1 MSNPLEE
8 KHFGFYRG
16 IVTQNNDPER
26 RGRVKI
32 VIPEFTTHLAR
43 EFNLTPATYQA
54 RFVGGDNI
62 CTFFTKEVLQKFNE
76 VLVWSEQAAPLIGGG
91 SSGLFDAKNGIAT
104 VGEGHRGV
112 LREPLGPDS
121 ITPTGETVS
130 PKATLSMNA
139 IPGGFG
145 EGHKTGLCDTYN
157 ESLAPSPIN
166 NAAKGMFSVPRV
178 GAQVWVFFENGSLDH
193 PVYMGYSYDKQDWNS
208 VTNPQGSN
216 PSLHYPAGAENMQDS
231 EPYFFTGQTVFN
243 SKAGSLEFV
252 ETDDFEK
259 IKMSH
264 NSGSFYE
271 MGNHITAEVVAEN
284 KTTIINQ
291 EEYHTVKGD
300 RGIIVKGDSHEIYRG
315 DHYQTYGDPD
325 NKTYYDEWVETAKP
339 AFVHAANFSE
349 QVRIIEDPTN
359 SGASKGGPNN
369 TYSHPTK
376 LTLSKNWTAHLK
388 GMNPSSYMKQI
399 QHVELGVK

>member
-1 MSNPLEE
+1 
-8 KHFGFYRG
+8 
-16 IVTQNNDPER
+16 
-26 RGRVKI
+26 
-32 VIPEFTTHLAR
+32 
-43 EFNLTPATYQA
+43 
-54 RFVGGDNI
+54 
-62 CTFFTKEVLQKFNE
+62 
-76 VLVWSEQAAPLIGGG
+76 
-91 SSGLFDAKNGIAT
+91 
-104 VGEGHRGV
+104 
-112 LREPLGPDS
+112 
-121 ITPTGETVS
+121 
-130 PKATLSMNA
+130 
-139 IPGGFG
+139 
-145 EGHKTGLCDTYN
+145 
-157 ESLAPSPIN
+157 
-166 NAAKGMFSVPRV
+166 
-178 GAQVWVFFENGSLDH
+178 
-193 PVYMGYSYDKQDWNS
+193 
-208 VTNPQGSN
+208 
-216 PSLHYPAGAENMQDS
+216 
-231 EPYFFTGQTVFN
+231 
-243 SKAGSLEFV
+243 
-252 ETDDFEK
+252 
-259 IKMSH
+259 MSH

-376 LTLSKNWTAHLK
+376 LTLSKNWTDHLR
-388 GMNPSSYMKQI
+388 GMNPSSYMKKI